1 MQEYIKKLANQEI
14 LGSEEAKK
22 ALLTIGK
29 GESNDSLTAAFIMAY
44 VLRAITPEELEGF
57 RNAMLELC
65 VPIHL
70 GIDNHID
77 LCGTGGDGKNTFN
90 ISTCSSFVVAAYGI
104 PVTKHGNYGV
114 SSAVGSSNVME
125 FLGYQFSNSQEQLKK
140 ELEECNITF
149 LHAPLFHP
157 AMKHVAP
164 IRKNLGIKTFFNL
177 LGPLSNPA
185 QPTYQFTGVYHPDI
199 LPLYNYVLSKN
210 TKNHNIVHAVDVFD
224 EVSLTCPFYLVG
236 KMHNELIHPQD
247 LNLPQV
253 TLSKISGGNDLQTS
267 GEILVNIL
275 QGKGTKEQ
283 NNVVA
288 VNAGIA
294 IHTATNLSLN
304 QSIQEALEIIQSGKA
319 YQNLQNLIRCN
330 QQ

>member
-114 SSAVGSSNVME
+114 SSAR
-125 FLGYQFSNSQEQLKK
+125 
-140 ELEECNITF
+140 
-149 LHAPLFHP
+149 P
-157 AMKHVAP
+157 AV
-164 IRKNLGIKTFFNL
+164 
-177 LGPLSNPA
+177 
-185 QPTYQFTGVYHPDI
+185 
-199 LPLYNYVLSKN
+199 
-210 TKNHNIVHAVDVFD
+210 
-224 EVSLTCPFYLVG
+224 
-236 KMHNELIHPQD
+236 
-247 LNLPQV
+247 
-253 TLSKISGGNDLQTS
+253 
-267 GEILVNIL
+267 
-275 QGKGTKEQ
+275 
-283 NNVVA
+283 
-288 VNAGIA
+288 
-294 IHTATNLSLN
+294 
-304 QSIQEALEIIQSGKA
+304 
-319 YQNLQNLIRCN
+319 
-330 QQ
+330 